1 MIFHFNK
8 YNFQYNSTNFNSNIF
23 EVQNRDDY
31 GHNGAT
37 YETGDDPTMP
47 SEGWD
52 DGAGEG
58 HEFEGEAGCEF
69 EVEEEFG
76 AEERVYGEPE
86 ADYQL
91 GTQIEDEMGP
101 YEPYEEST
109 KALESP
115 HFALDTPFVD
125 YTYAKPAQWVYGEPE
140 VDYQLGTR
148 IEDEMGPY
156 KPYEEST
163 EALEGPPLH
172 SGHPLHRLH
181 VH

>member
-1 MIFHFNK
+1 MAEFYNYEDAYWYPQDE
-8 YNFQYNSTNFNSNIF
+8 YNFKYNSTNFDSNIF

-37 YETGDDPTMP
+37 YETGADPTTP

-58 HEFEGEAGCEF
+58 HEFKGEAGGEF

-76 AEERVYGEPE
+76 AEEWVYGEPE

-91 GTQIEDEMGP
+91 GTQIEDKMGP

-109 KALESP
+109 EALESP
-115 HFALDTPFVD
+115 HFTLDTPFVN
-125 YTYAKPAQWVYGEPE
+125 YTYVEPAQ
-140 VDYQLGTR
+140 
-148 IEDEMGPY
+148 
-156 KPYEEST
+156 
-163 EALEGPPLH
+163 
-172 SGHPLHRLH
+172 
-181 VH
+181 